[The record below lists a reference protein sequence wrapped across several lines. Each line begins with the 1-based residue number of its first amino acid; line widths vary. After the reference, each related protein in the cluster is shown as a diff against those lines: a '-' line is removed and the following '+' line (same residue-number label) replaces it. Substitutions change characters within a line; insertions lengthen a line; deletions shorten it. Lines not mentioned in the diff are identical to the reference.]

1 MALVHCVVQFSFHVH
16 DPPRFLLL
24 TLQLKGLSLIHIDYI
39 IMKAV
44 LISHISK
51 VNAHVRPH
59 FLTIG
64 YC

>member
-1 MALVHCVVQFSFHVH
+1 MSLVYFVVQFSFHVH

-24 TLQLKGLSLIHIDYI
+24 TLELKGLALIHVHSY
-39 IMKAV
+39 KAV
-44 LISHISK
+44 LINHISK
-51 VNAHVRPH
+51 VNLHVRPH